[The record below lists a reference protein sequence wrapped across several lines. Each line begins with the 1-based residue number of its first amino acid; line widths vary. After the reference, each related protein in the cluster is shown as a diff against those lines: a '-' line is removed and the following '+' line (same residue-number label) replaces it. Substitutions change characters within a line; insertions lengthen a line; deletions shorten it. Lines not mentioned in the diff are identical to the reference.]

1 MLRKS
6 SNYDDQKPA
15 EEKRPQEHEDITL
28 PHPNQYLPKIEE
40 APLKPETD
48 LSVFGEKK
56 EEEKPSYEQPHE
68 PEHKPEPEHKQ

>member
-1 MLRKS
+1 MALLCYWYQFYYQYHR
-6 SNYDDQKPA
+6 
-15 EEKRPQEHEDITL
+15 
-28 PHPNQYLPKIEE
+28 HPNQYLPKIEE